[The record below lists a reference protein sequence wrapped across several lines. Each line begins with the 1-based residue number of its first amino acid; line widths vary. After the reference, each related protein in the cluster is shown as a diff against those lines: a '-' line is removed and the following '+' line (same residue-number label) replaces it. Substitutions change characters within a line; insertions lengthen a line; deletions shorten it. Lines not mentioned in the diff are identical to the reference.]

1 MKGAKLKGLDRVNN
15 LIIALQ
21 SHKVDGVVMDSTRA
35 KAFVAN
41 NDQLKAINPHFKTSG
56 QQGTAVAV
64 AKDSPGLVAATNQ
77 TIAKFKKNNT
87 FDRVYIP
94 RAGKYMSQGARQNT
108 VWNYFVLGV
117 GNTLL
122 ITIFAVFFGFLL
134 GLLFA
139 LLRRS
144 KNLLF
149 HSIAVAYIEFIRGTP
164 MMVQVMFVYF
174 GIGELI
180 QDIPAVVAGIIAIS
194 INSGAYVA
202 EIIRS
207 GVQAVNHGQ
216 TEAARSLGM
225 SKQETMRYIIMPQ
238 ALRNI

>member
-1 MKGAKLKGLDRVNN
+1 M
-15 LIIALQ
+15 
-21 SHKVDGVVMDSTRA
+21 
-35 KAFVAN
+35 
-41 NDQLKAINPHFKTSG
+41 
-56 QQGTAVAV
+56 

-139 LLRRS
+139 LLRWS

-238 ALRNI
+238 VLRNI

>member
-1 MKGAKLKGLDRVNN
+1 
-15 LIIALQ
+15 
-21 SHKVDGVVMDSTRA
+21 
-35 KAFVAN
+35 
-41 NDQLKAINPHFKTSG
+41 
-56 QQGTAVAV
+56 
-64 AKDSPGLVAATNQ
+64 
-77 TIAKFKKNNT
+77 
-87 FDRVYIP
+87 
-94 RAGKYMSQGARQNT
+94 
-108 VWNYFVLGV
+108 
-117 GNTLL
+117 
-122 ITIFAVFFGFLL
+122 
-134 GLLFA
+134 
-139 LLRRS
+139 
-144 KNLLF
+144 
-149 HSIAVAYIEFIRGTP
+149 